1 MKGFRDFILSRVT
14 DLALIHPRFS
24 WQDLFEF
31 KGVSFMNIC
40 NVEEPE
46 IYQRSSR
53 GKKIILQTHRKYVK
67 NIRRCF
73 YGFKR
78 FSEESKLLTDSQ
90 Q

>member
-1 MKGFRDFILSRVT
+1 
-14 DLALIHPRFS
+14 
-24 WQDLFEF
+24 
-31 KGVSFMNIC
+31 MNIC

-53 GKKIILQTHRKYVK
+53 GKKIILQTHRNYVK